1 MGLQVRDLMHQER
14 KKESI
19 ECEKLV
25 GKKFN
30 ASVLYAI
37 KEWELSIY
45 KFSTLDTKK
54 CSNKP
59 FPIELRL
66 ID

>member
-37 KEWELSIY
+37 KE
-45 KFSTLDTKK
+45 
-54 CSNKP
+54 
-59 FPIELRL
+59 
-66 ID
+66 